1 MLHAHAEAVK
11 SLSNVMVKINFN
23 FKAMNFLKTLTVILL
38 AIPFFCVDGSAQ
50 GIQVTEH
57 GGIRTVMNQYINQ
70 NQSNPM
76 VEGWRIQIIS
86 TNDRRKMESFKA
98 KFEYAYPQMYLNWEH
113 RNPWYLVKVGAFKTK
128 LELQA
133 FIQDLKDDFPQA
145 IPIKDQ
151 VSKSELIR

>member
-1 MLHAHAEAVK
+1 VE
-11 SLSNVMVKINFN
+11 SI
-23 FKAMNFLKTLTVILL
+23 
-38 AIPFFCVDGSAQ
+38 AQ

-57 GGIRTVMNQYINQ
+57 GNIRTVMDQYINQ
-70 NQSNPM
+70 NKTDPT

-86 TNDRRKMESFKA
+86 TDDRRKMESFKE
-98 KFEYAYPQMYLNWEH
+98 KFEQAYPGMFLEWEH

-133 FIQDLKDDFPQA
+133 FIQELKDDFPQA

-151 VSKSELIR
+151 VRKAELIR